1 MKLLLLLSAACAF
14 AQNGKLI
21 WSKSFPGSTPA
32 FVKITIERNGSA
44 LYVEELNDPQPFQFK
59 LSEAEINTMYGLA
72 EKLGWFNRTLESGLP
87 VAKMGEKTMRYE
99 DGPKAQE
106 QKFNYTTDVDAQALA
121 DWFERITE
129 SERLLMELERS
140 ARFDKLG
147 VNKVILQ
154 IQIAWEKKRLVA
166 PEQFLKWLDRIVKSE
181 SYMNMAR
188 DRASQ
193 LAGAFRNPPPAE
205 PVKQQ

>member
-1 MKLLLLLSAACAF
+1 MKFLILLAAASAF

-44 LYVEELNDPQPFQFK
+44 VYVEELNDPQPFLFK
-59 LSEAEINTMYGLA
+59 LNETEVTTMFGLA
-72 EKLGWFNRTLESGLP
+72 EKLGWFNRNLESGLP
-87 VAKMGEKTMRYE
+87 VAKMGEKTLRYE

-106 QKFNYTTDVDAQALA
+106 QKYNYTTDLDAQALA

-147 VNKVILQ
+147 VNKIILQ
-154 IQIAWEKKRLVA
+154 IQIAWDKKRLVA
-166 PEQFLKWLDRIVKSE
+166 PDQFLKWLDRIVKNE
-181 SYMNMAR
+181 SYLNMAR

-193 LAGAFRNPPPAE
+193 LAGAFRD

>member
-1 MKLLLLLSAACAF
+1 MKLLIWFAAVSLL
-14 AQNGKLI
+14 AQDGKLV

-44 LYVEELNDPQPFQFK
+44 IYVEELNDPQPFQFK
-59 LSEAEINTMYGLA
+59 LNESEVNMMYRLA
-72 EKLGWFNRTLESGLP
+72 ERLGWFNRTLESGLP
-87 VAKMGEKTMRYE
+87 VAKMGEKTLRYE

-106 QKFNYTTDVDAQALA
+106 QKFNYTTDLDAQALA

-147 VNKVILQ
+147 VNKIILQ

-166 PEQFLKWLDRIVKSE
+166 PDQFLKWLDRIVKSE

-188 DRASQ
+188 DRASL
-193 LAGAFRNPPPAE
+193 LANAFRNPPSAE